1 MEQQR
6 PERAHYRI
14 QYPVNERPRLIVAGR
29 EYEVL
34 NCSEKG
40 VCFLAPGTHRFVLD
54 GAVQGVIRFSRGH
67 EAEVDGRVVRIEG
80 ALVALHL
87 AVQPI
92 PFRIVLDEQ
101 RFLRQKYPMW
111 PREV

>member
-14 QYPVNERPRLIVAGR
+14 QYPVNERPRLLVAGR

-40 VCFLAPGTHRFVLD
+40 VGFLAPGTLTRSCWT
-54 GAVQGVIRFSRGH
+54 APCR
-67 EAEVDGRVVRIEG
+67 A
-80 ALVALHL
+80 
-87 AVQPI
+87 
-92 PFRIVLDEQ
+92 
-101 RFLRQKYPMW
+101 
-111 PREV
+111 

>member
-1 MEQQR
+1 M
-6 PERAHYRI
+6 
-14 QYPVNERPRLIVAGR
+14 
-29 EYEVL
+29 
-34 NCSEKG
+34 
-40 VCFLAPGTHRFVLD
+40 
-54 GAVQGVIRFSRGH
+54 QGVIRFSRGH
-67 EAEVDGRVVRIEG
+67 EVEVDGRVARIEG

-87 AVQPI
+87 AVQSI